1 MEREG
6 FKVINSA
13 YQTAPKHL
21 QHQKNQCIA
30 IFTIYC
36 GRIYID
42 RGSTP
47 EAITEARQRLWKSLK
62 LYPQILFSQDT
73 SILFI
78 KVLLKQLLPD
88 RIVNSLIS
96 TIKKPFE
103 IKKLR

>member
-6 FKVINSA
+6 LKVINSA

-21 QHQKNQCIA
+21 QRQKKQCIA

-36 GRIYID
+36 GRIYAD

-47 EAITEARQRLWKSLK
+47 EAITEARQRLWKSIK

-73 SILFI
+73 SILLI
-78 KVLLKQLLPD
+78 KILLKQLLPD
-88 RIVNSLIS
+88 RIVNSLIF